1 MSTAIFKKM
10 IHSATTNAILKQA
23 LLEDIGGGD
32 VTTSALIPENHTSR
46 AVIRAQ
52 EVCVVAGL
60 PFVERIFKLV
70 NPELKFKANKRD
82 GDRVKKDTIIAGISG
97 NTRGLLM
104 AERTALNFLQRLSGI
119 ATLTQKFVE
128 RVRGLPVKVVD
139 TRKTTPGLRF
149 FEKYAVRVGGGANH
163 RSGLFDGVLIKDNHI
178 HASGSIEKAVG
189 MVKKHAHHMLR
200 VEVEVK
206 NITQVRSALSAGV
219 EIIML
224 DNMSVEDTK
233 KSVKIIRSHSPH
245 VIIEASGNITMNNI
259 RHVAETGVDLI
270 SIGALTHSATAVDIS
285 MSITPLRT
293 RT

>member
-1 MSTAIFKKM
+1 MKKM
-10 IHSATTNAILKQA
+10 IDSARAYTILKYA
-23 LLEDIGGGD
+23 LSEDIDGGD
-32 VTTSALIPENHTSR
+32 VTTSALIPEKHKSR
-46 AVIRAQ
+46 AVIRAK
-52 EVCVVAGL
+52 EAFILAGI
-60 PFVERIFKLV
+60 PFAERIFKLS
-70 NPELKFKANKRD
+70 NPELKFKANKKD
-82 GDRVKKDTIIAGISG
+82 GDRVKKDTVIARISG
-97 NTRGLLM
+97 STRGLLM

-119 ATLTQKFVE
+119 ATLTRKFAE
-128 RVRGLPVKVVD
+128 SVRGIQVKVVD
-139 TRKTTPGLRF
+139 TRKTTPGIRI
-149 FEKYAVRVGGGANH
+149 FEKYAVKVGGGTNH
-163 RSGLFDGVLIKDNHI
+163 RLGLFDGILIKDNHI
-178 HASGSIEKAVG
+178 NVAGSIEKAVS
-189 MVKKHAHHMLR
+189 MAKKNVQHMLR

-224 DNMSVEDTK
+224 DNMSLENTK